1 MSVAGFLLFLSVYVV
16 AVAAPGPAVAAVLA
30 RALSTGVARTLP
42 FIAGVTLGDLVWFWL
57 SAAGLAVAA
66 ARFHSLFLAV
76 KYAGVAYLLWLAVRL
91 WRSPGGVAAP
101 PPQAR
106 GEGARLF
113 LGGLSLTLGNPK
125 VMVFF
130 LAILPNLM
138 DVGQASAAAIG
149 LASATIAIVLP
160 LVMTAYAT
168 LADRA
173 RRFVASVPAQRRL
186 NRATALLMAG
196 AAAAV
201 AAK

>member
-1 MSVAGFLLFLSVYVV
+1 MSFSGYLLFLAVYVA
-16 AVAAPGPAVAAVLA
+16 AVASPGPAVAAVVA
-30 RALSTGVARTLP
+30 RALSVGAARTLP

-57 SAAGLAVAA
+57 SAAGLAVVAE
-66 ARFHSLFLAV
+66 RFHTLFLIV
-76 KYAGVAYLLWLAVRL
+76 KYAGVAYLLWLAVKL
-91 WRSPGGVAAP
+91 WRAPADVGAP

-106 GEGARLF
+106 GEGVRLF

-130 LAILPNLM
+130 LAILPNLI
-138 DVGQASAAAIG
+138 DVGRVSTAALA
-149 LASATIAIVLP
+149 LASATIAVVLP
-160 LVMTAYAT
+160 IVMIGYAT

-173 RRFVASVPAQRRL
+173 RRLVSSAAAQRRV
-186 NRATALLMAG
+186 NRATAALMAG